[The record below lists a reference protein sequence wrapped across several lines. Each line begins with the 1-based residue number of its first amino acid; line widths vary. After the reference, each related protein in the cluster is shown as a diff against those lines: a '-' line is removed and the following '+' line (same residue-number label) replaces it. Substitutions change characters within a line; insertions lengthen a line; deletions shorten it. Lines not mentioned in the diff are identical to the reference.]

1 MFYEFGTIL
10 SSVALSKLDCHL
22 HNLHVKYV
30 CVKTN
35 YSRATWGYASLP
47 ASDSHRRCFDVRNKI
62 IYCISTILAYI
73 NIMKRRH
80 AALIFKKES
89 HKSKLK
95 SANTKIY
102 L

>member
-10 SSVALSKLDCHL
+10 SSVALSKLDCHS

-30 CVKTN
+30 RVKT
-35 YSRATWGYASLP
+35 YYFRATWGYASLF
-47 ASDSHRRCFDVRNKI
+47 ASDSHKRCFDVRNKI
-62 IYCISTILAYI
+62 IYCMSMILAHM
-73 NIMKRRH
+73 NIIKRRH
-80 AALIFKKES
+80 AALIFTKES

-95 SANTKIY
+95 SANTNIY